1 MGETGEVG
9 EMRIK
14 RSTLKIHRYTDMKQD
29 KKEKKKSEKP
39 AVDREGEQG
48 VVQV

>member
-1 MGETGEVG
+1 
-9 EMRIK
+9 MRIK

-29 KKEKKKSEKP
+29 KKEKKKKSEKP